1 MLIYHRCKS
10 LKNKNWNEFKKRD
23 EEKRTLQANVQEMKN
38 KLEFANS
45 KIVDDQMNATKQKI
59 KDLEKQLKTLTKEKK
74 DADNA
79 HRNEEK
85 EYQQIQT
92 EQNGLADELTEQRQ
106 AMTSLKKKV
115 NNKETLLKKLKRKL
129 VLWNL

>member
-1 MLIYHRCKS
+1 VKLS
-10 LKNKNWNEFKKRD
+10 SVQEFEEQKLERIQKRD
-23 EEKRTLQANVQEMKN
+23 EEKRTLQANIQEIKN

-106 AMTSLKKKV
+106 AMTSLKKK
-115 NNKETLLKKLKRKL
+115 K
-129 VLWNL
+129 